1 MGKKW
6 DMPTCYACGTKQR
19 VGKAEWIRASR
30 PRCMACGELLLQARG
45 AIQKDAEHHDAAQL
59 LARAP
64 ITGSRGRK
72 KGNVI

>member
-1 MGKKW
+1 
-6 DMPTCYACGTKQR
+6 
-19 VGKAEWIRASR
+19 
-30 PRCMACGELLLQARG
+30 MACGELLLQARG